1 MDASE
6 IRPGGR
12 SWDAFA
18 TSESKN
24 AIFLWLLAGWI
35 YNFVV
40 GRLLSLSSLLLF
52 IPGIFLASFAAIPG
66 ALLNATKLRRLTEM
80 KQGIRPR
87 SVLELF
93 VWTVWAVVDLA
104 YVPILAI
111 LFARLINAW

>member
-12 SWDAFA
+12 GWDAFA

-24 AIFLWLLAGWI
+24 AMFRWLLAGWM
-35 YNFVV
+35 YNWWV
-40 GRLLSLSSLLLF
+40 GHWLSLSSLLLF
-52 IPGIFLASFAAIPG
+52 IPGIFLASLAAIPG
-66 ALLNATKLRRLTEM
+66 ALVTAMKIRRVTEM
-80 KQGIRPR
+80 KYGQGN
-87 SVLELF
+87 VFELLGWT
-93 VWTVWAVVDLA
+93 VWTVVNLA